1 MNAHWRHEALRALW
15 QGALILLG
23 LLVVLVGGYA
33 AIYQFSWASDP
44 HWIEAHRDRFRLPD
58 LAENL
63 RWFWIHQDSQY
74 WVVRVRL
81 DRGPITLEG
90 QPPHARYW
98 SVTYYAGEQTNS
110 SINNANVV
118 LESDD
123 MYRIVITADLQPGLP
138 NQIETRPGETRA
150 TIELRITIQ
159 AFDQPVLLP
168 DIWQNDTLLVEGVR
182 P

>member
-33 AIYQFSWASDP
+33 AIYQFSWASDQ

-63 RWFWIHQDSQY
+63 RWFGVQQDSHY
-74 WVVRVRL
+74 WVVGVRL
-81 DRGPITLEG
+81 EC
-90 QPPHARYW
+90 
-98 SVTYYAGEQTNS
+98 
-110 SINNANVV
+110 
-118 LESDD
+118 DD

-138 NQIETRPGETRA
+138 SQIETRPGETRA
-150 TIELRITIQ
+150 TIELRSTIQ